1 VSARPLHGGRLQ
13 EAARRYGLDPA
24 AWMDLST
31 GINPQ
36 PWPVPPVPQSVWQR
50 LPEDDDGLEAAAAA
64 FYGSDALLPLAGS
77 QAAIQLLPA
86 LFPHS
91 RVAILSPTY
100 SEHPHGWMQAGHAV
114 RAVAPDGVDAA
125 VDTVDVLL
133 LVQPNN
139 PCGTLFPPAQVM
151 DWQAR
156 LTARGGTLIVDE
168 AFIDATPEAS
178 IVRHAGRPGLVV
190 LRSLGKFFG
199 LAGARVGF
207 MFAEQ
212 SLRDALAMKLGP
224 WPVAGP
230 SRWVARH
237 ALADRDWQTTQRARL
252 AADAARLAAL
262 LRATGWGEVSGCA
275 LFQRVLT
282 ANAAALHDAFCRRG
296 ILLRLFDAPA
306 ALRFGLPA
314 DEGEWRRLERA
325 VDEVTAG
332 GCAAANSL
340 VGAAPS
346 PRLQP

>member
-1 VSARPLHGGRLQ
+1 MTPARPLHGGRLRV
-13 EAARRYGLDPA
+13 AAERYGIALPD
-24 AWMDLST
+24 WMDLST

-50 LPEDDDGLEAAAAA
+50 LPEEGDGLEDAAAAY
-64 FYGSDALLPLAGS
+64 FGCDALLPLAGS
-77 QAAIQLLPA
+77 QAAIQLLPV

-100 SEHPHGWMQAGHAV
+100 NEHPHGWTQAGHSV
-114 RAVAPDGVDAA
+114 RAVAPAEVEAA
-125 VDTVDVLL
+125 VDDADVLL

-156 LTARGGTLIVDE
+156 LAARGGTLIVDE

-178 IVRHAGRPGLVV
+178 VVAHAGRPGLIV

-212 SLRDALAMKLGP
+212 SLRDALAARLGP

-230 SRWVARH
+230 SRWVAQR
-237 ALADRDWQTTQRARL
+237 ALADRDWQTQQRARL
-252 AADAARLAAL
+252 AAESLRLEAL
-262 LRATGWGEVSGCA
+262 LRATGWGEVSGGA

-282 ANAAALHDAFCRRG
+282 AEAAALNDAFCRRG
-296 ILLRLFDAPA
+296 ILLRHFDAPA

-314 DEGEWRRLERA
+314 DEAQWQRLEQAIDEIRRA
-325 VDEVTAG
+325 V
-332 GCAAANSL
+332 
-340 VGAAPS
+340 
-346 PRLQP
+346 Q